1 MGFLYNKSKSESF
14 HLYFAQTSEIEKQ
27 FNQYQIEQKRIEA
40 VHSEYL
46 FTSQNIGGLPLSWNK
61 DKGTVMIDQ
70 TDSHSLIIGPTGA
83 KKTRLIAMPTVRILG
98 NAGESMI
105 ISDPKAEIYI
115 RTADYLKQ
123 LGYQIEVINLRNPN
137 YSIGW
142 NPLTIPYRFYC
153 RGDMDKAYEF
163 ANDVAQNLV
172 TEGRSSEPFWENS
185 AASFLF
191 GLIMSLFMFCK
202 EHNLPEEDVNFRNVF
217 ELRNFMLMG
226 DSVQIKSSAIWK
238 YAQKD
243 SYIKNSLIGTIETAK
258 DTRGGILSTFDQA
271 MRSISIQPS
280 LLNMLSA
287 NDIEWNKFLEGK
299 KVIYIIMPDEKTS
312 YHKLVSLFVKQSYE
326 YFIYLSQQGL
336 YESNADTGFLP
347 VRINYILD
355 EFSSLPTIK
364 DFPAMITAARSRN
377 IRFTLFIQSKHQMS
391 QRYAEETETILANC
405 NNWIFLTTRELS
417 LLKDISELCGQ
428 KDQKP
433 ILPIDQ
439 LQRLDKGEGETLVL
453 SGRNKPYVTKLPDIE
468 SYDKGN
474 FKVIQLIKKEFV
486 NRDLIDLSDFSIP
499 KVINPFFPAS
509 NLTEEQI
516 DEMIKEIDNKLKELD
531 EEEKGQSEKLTEN
544 EEEQ

>member
-1 MGFLYNKSKSESF
+1 
-14 HLYFAQTSEIEKQ
+14 
-27 FNQYQIEQKRIEA
+27 
-40 VHSEYL
+40 
-46 FTSQNIGGLPLSWNK
+46 
-61 DKGTVMIDQ
+61 
-70 TDSHSLIIGPTGA
+70 
-83 KKTRLIAMPTVRILG
+83 
-98 NAGESMI
+98 
-105 ISDPKAEIYI
+105 
-115 RTADYLKQ
+115 
-123 LGYQIEVINLRNPN
+123 
-137 YSIGW
+137 
-142 NPLTIPYRFYC
+142 
-153 RGDMDKAYEF
+153 
-163 ANDVAQNLV
+163 
-172 TEGRSSEPFWENS
+172 
-185 AASFLF
+185 
-191 GLIMSLFMFCK
+191 
-202 EHNLPEEDVNFRNVF
+202 
-217 ELRNFMLMG
+217 
-226 DSVQIKSSAIWK
+226 
-238 YAQKD
+238 
-243 SYIKNSLIGTIETAK
+243 
-258 DTRGGILSTFDQA
+258 
-271 MRSISIQPS
+271 
-280 LLNMLSA
+280 
-287 NDIEWNKFLEGK
+287 
-299 KVIYIIMPDEKTS
+299 
-312 YHKLVSLFVKQSYE
+312 
-326 YFIYLSQQGL
+326 
-336 YESNADTGFLP
+336 
-347 VRINYILD
+347 
-355 EFSSLPTIK
+355 
-364 DFPAMITAARSRN
+364 MITAARSRN